1 VTPVAFVINGNSA
14 APHDLRAMFRQWQ
27 EKAWPVK
34 SETVN
39 IIDLDAA
46 FDMLDRERYSIREL
60 QGDSLPLGVEADKI
74 EVRSP
79 LHSIDISIS

>member
-1 VTPVAFVINGNSA
+1 
-14 APHDLRAMFRQWQ
+14 MFRQWQ

-39 IIDLDAA
+39 IIDLDTA

-74 EVRSP
+74 EVRS
-79 LHSIDISIS
+79 LLYSIDNSIS